1 MFFEHQVPMIFS
13 RCWKFER
20 SRHPTTYSEQHF
32 VLFGVFLESFSFVR
46 INENGKKIFSSV
58 DARIKHRRQTR
69 HLCRSLKFFIKKT
82 MSRKRRLMSDSLWHW
97 WWQWDQGF
105 LNAISGWRSTFFSAL
120 RRSRQLW
127 HRGGKEE
134 KYPWKHLELQWYRVS
149 RTLASARCFKFW
161 IAT

>member
-1 MFFEHQVPMIFS
+1 MAIGISPKCSTFGIIRGLMFFEHQVPMIFS

-69 HLCRSLKFFIKKT
+69 HLCRSLKFFIKK
-82 MSRKRRLMSDSLWHW
+82 KQCQGNDGW
-97 WWQWDQGF
+97 WATRCDIDDGNETKDFSMPFQGDVLHFF
-105 LNAISGWRSTFFSAL
+105 LLYDARANYDTE
-120 RRSRQLW
+120 
-127 HRGGKEE
+127 EE
-134 KYPWKHLELQWYRVS
+134 KKRNILES
-149 RTLASARCFKFW
+149 
-161 IAT
+161 I